1 MPKKLVSLRLSFF
14 TTDLQIK
21 VSCCKRSV
29 ETTANNLAPTSSVR
43 CRGTITRNHAH
54 TSRNH
59 HGGRAPKLQIK
70 IQHDGDRSHHDA
82 KPSSAQPLAPLRP
95 AAPADAAQPASSGS
109 ASGGSGPG
117 ASTGRRRTA
126 CGRSGRGRPRA
137 DRRRRTSPATS
148 ASCRAAALNLILA
161 DYCDPA
167 AAAARRGGLARRLHA
182 PRRRRSLAGAA
193 GSGPPIGKDPL
204 ALFAKPSLRRDAPRI
219 ACCDARG
226 RELFAARRLEE
237 LDAQERPDEAAR
249 AAEQPRR
256 DECTR
261 NLVADGA
268 LTVAELVECA
278 PQAGQGGPGLGPKSL
293 SPRSAGRHRPSCA
306 TCCSPTDEIDA
317 LLAKRSP
324 AMARL
329 RRREALS
336 ALGTRGTGAD
346 APLATHDRGRRP
358 DARAFAAYREQLRE
372 AASASAASATPA
384 LVRAT
389 LDLSPA
395 LRGRVAVGR
404 LPLEDAATR
413 RGPRA
418 EQALQRKRTA
428 MRLEDFSRK
437 RFRPAAVAARP
448 VPVLGAF

>member
-1 MPKKLVSLRLSFF
+1 MNSGERQNYKSEKSSTTADAPVNAARKNDAQLRTAANSAATPAAPVNAQTSELWVRVESRSRPGRFYWT
-14 TTDLQIK
+14 TTDGL
-21 VSCCKRSV
+21 RSQW
-29 ETTANNLAPTSSVR
+29 T
-43 CRGTITRNHAH
+43 
-54 TSRNH
+54 
-59 HGGRAPKLQIK
+59 
-70 IQHDGDRSHHDA
+70 
-82 KPSSAQPLAPLRP
+82 RP
-95 AAPADAAQPASSGS
+95 AARRIVPPTNITNNLGKL
-109 ASGGSGPG
+109 PG
-117 ASTGRRRTA
+117 
-126 CGRSGRGRPRA
+126 
-137 DRRRRTSPATS
+137 D
-148 ASCRAAALNLILA
+148 ALNLILA

-167 AAAARRGGLARRLHA
+167 AAARAAAASRGGYTAAAAPQAWLARLGLA
-182 PRRRRSLAGAA
+182 P
-193 GSGPPIGKDPL
+193 PPGKDPL
-204 ALFAKPSLRRDAPRI
+204 ALFAKPSLRKDAPRI
-219 ACCDARG
+219 MCCDARG

-237 LDAQERPDEAAR
+237 LDNQKPPDEAAK
-249 AAEQPRR
+249 ACFEKLRR

-268 LTVAELVECA
+268 LTVNELVACA
-278 PQAGQGGPGLGPKSL
+278 RRYADKAALGSDPKSL
-293 SPRSAGRHRPSCA
+293 SPRSAGRHTSVVRHVLLA
-306 TCCSPTDEIDA
+306 DDEIDA

-336 ALGTRGTGAD
+336 ALDALGPAPTRLSLLTIEA
-346 APLATHDRGRRP
+346 ARP
-358 DARAFAAYREQLRE
+358 DALAFAAYHAEPLRKCCE
-372 AASASAASATPA
+372 RFRGVRDPRA

-404 LPLEDAATR
+404 LPLEDACRYTAADR
-413 RGPRA
+413 ARA

>member
-1 MPKKLVSLRLSFF
+1 MAGERQNYKSKSSTTATAPTDATRNINGQLRTAATSAATAAAPANATQTSELWVRVESRSRPGRFYWT
-14 TTDLQIK
+14 TTDGL
-21 VSCCKRSV
+21 RSQW
-29 ETTANNLAPTSSVR
+29 T
-43 CRGTITRNHAH
+43 
-54 TSRNH
+54 
-59 HGGRAPKLQIK
+59 
-70 IQHDGDRSHHDA
+70 
-82 KPSSAQPLAPLRP
+82 RP
-95 AAPADAAQPASSGS
+95 AARKIVPPTNVAGNL
-109 ASGGSGPG
+109 GKLPG
-117 ASTGRRRTA
+117 
-126 CGRSGRGRPRA
+126 
-137 DRRRRTSPATS
+137 D
-148 ASCRAAALNLILA
+148 ALNLILA

-167 AAAARRGGLARRLHA
+167 AAARAAAASRGGYTAAAAPKAWLARLG
-182 PRRRRSLAGAA
+182 LT
-193 GSGPPIGKDPL
+193 PPAGKDPL

-219 ACCDARG
+219 MCCDARG

-249 AAEQPRR
+249 ACFEKLRR

-278 PQAGQGGPGLGPKSL
+278 RRYADKAALGSDPKSL
-293 SPRSAGRHRPSCA
+293 SPRSAGRHTSVVRHVLLA
-306 TCCSPTDEIDA
+306 DDEIDA

-336 ALGTRGTGAD
+336 ALDALGPAPTRLSLLTIEA
-346 APLATHDRGRRP
+346 AKP
-358 DARAFAAYREQLRE
+358 DALAFAAYHAEQLRKCCE
-372 AASASAASATPA
+372 RFRGVRDPRA

-404 LPLEDAATR
+404 LPLEDACRYTAADR
-413 RGPRA
+413 ARA

-437 RFRPAAVAARP
+437 RFRPAAVAAARP